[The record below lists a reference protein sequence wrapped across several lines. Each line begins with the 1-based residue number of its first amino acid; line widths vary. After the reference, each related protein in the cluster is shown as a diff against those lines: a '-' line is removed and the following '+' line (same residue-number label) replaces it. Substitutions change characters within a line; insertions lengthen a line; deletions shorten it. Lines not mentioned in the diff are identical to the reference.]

1 MDPWNDLEQDLAEL
15 ARSGSAE
22 VHEDGVWLAEF
33 AGWRCE
39 FRRQGKQ
46 GLVHVWSGE
55 RNLIRRVV
63 GVAER
68 GPGRIILEVQRM
80 GRSKPGRLEIFS
92 AEAPRTAARVTR
104 EKFRARFRRLL
115 EQQFPDARIDSITAA
130 ADRNHSF
137 SGLYTRGLMTEG
149 SVQWAFV
156 GVSAAENSSA
166 VDGILTYGV
175 LWLAWARLHTRS
187 RVVAGLRIFVPEGKG
202 QALQQRAPGLAS
214 SVHVKIFEFSETSSR
229 ARLLD
234 ESDGG
239 NFESWLTPR
248 RDWERALAGANDFL
262 ERVRGRVANTAHAID
277 AAVAAAGAGEVV
289 ARFRGLAFAR
299 YRDGRIFYGVDDNLR
314 ELRGGA
320 WEPLD
325 DLIRQLDLHRSG
337 LSEELGHPLYRAAP
351 ERWLETLVMADPA
364 KLDARLDPRYLY
376 SQVPAVAADRGLLD
390 LLGVTHDGRLVVIE
404 LKASEDIHLPLQAV
418 DYWLRVRRH
427 QREGDFP
434 AYGYF
439 PGVALDERPP
449 LLWLVSPGL
458 RFHPTTDAI
467 VAQLAAEIPV
477 TRISLNEKWRRG
489 IRIVHRA

>member
-1 MDPWNDLEQDLAEL
+1 
-15 ARSGSAE
+15 
-22 VHEDGVWLAEF
+22 
-33 AGWRCE
+33 
-39 FRRQGKQ
+39 
-46 GLVHVWSGE
+46 
-55 RNLIRRVV
+55 
-63 GVAER
+63 
-68 GPGRIILEVQRM
+68 
-80 GRSKPGRLEIFS
+80 
-92 AEAPRTAARVTR
+92 
-104 EKFRARFRRLL
+104 
-115 EQQFPDARIDSITAA
+115 
-130 ADRNHSF
+130 
-137 SGLYTRGLMTEG
+137 
-149 SVQWAFV
+149 VQWAFL

-166 VDGILTYGV
+166 VDGMLTYGL
-175 LWLAWARLHTRS
+175 LWLAWARLHTHS

-202 QALQQRAPGLAS
+202 QTLQRRVPGLSPSA
-214 SVHVKIFEFSETSSR
+214 HVQIFEFSETSSQ

-248 RDWERALAGANDFL
+248 RDWERTLAGGSDFL
-262 ERVRGRVANTAHAID
+262 ERVRARVANTAAAID
-277 AAVAAAGAGEVV
+277 SGVAAISSGEVV
-289 ARFRGLAFAR
+289 LRFRGLAFAR
-299 YRDGRIFYGVDDNLR
+299 YRDGRIFYGVDDNLS

-337 LSEELGHPLYRAAP
+337 LSEDPGHPLYRAAP
-351 ERWLETLVMADPA
+351 ERWLETLVMSDPA

-434 AYGYF
+434 VYGYF
-439 PGVALDERPP
+439 PGVALDQRPP

-458 RFHPTTDAI
+458 RFHPTTDAM

-489 IRIVHRA
+489 IRVVHRA

>member
-15 ARSGSAE
+15 ARSGTAE

-33 AGWRCE
+33 AGWHCE

-63 GVAER
+63 GVAQR
-68 GPGRIILEVQRM
+68 APGRIILEVQRM
-80 GRSKPGRLEIFS
+80 GRSKPGRLEIFA

-115 EQQFPDARIDSITAA
+115 EQQFPDARIDSITTTP
-130 ADRNHSF
+130 DRNRSF
-137 SGLYTRGLMTEG
+137 SGVYTRGLMTEG
-149 SVQWAFV
+149 SLQWAFL

-166 VDGILTYGV
+166 VDGILTYGL
-175 LWLAWARLHTRS
+175 LWLAWARLHTQS
-187 RVVAGLRIFVPEGKG
+187 RVVVGLRIFVPEGKG
-202 QALQQRAPGLAS
+202 QTLQQRTPGLAPS
-214 SVHVKIFEFSETSSR
+214 AHLQIFEFSEAGGH

-234 ESDGG
+234 ECDGG

-248 RDWERALAGANDFL
+248 RDWERALAGGCDFL
-262 ERVRGRVANTAHAID
+262 ERVRARVANTANAID
-277 AAVAAAGAGEVV
+277 ASVAAGSGEVV

-299 YRDGRIFYGVDDNLR
+299 FREGRVLYGVDDDLR
-314 ELRGGA
+314 ELRGA
-320 WEPLD
+320 SWEPLD
-325 DLIRQLDLHRSG
+325 DLLRQLDFYRGG
-337 LSEELGHPLYRAAP
+337 LSEEPGHPLYRAAP

-390 LLGVTHDGRLVVIE
+390 LLSVTHDGRLVVIE

-434 AYGYF
+434 VYGYF
-439 PGVALDERPP
+439 PGVVLDERPP

-467 VAQLAAEIPV
+467 LGQLAAEIPV
-477 TRISLNEKWRRG
+477 TRMSLNEKWRRG
-489 IRIVHRA
+489 IRVVHRA

>member
-1 MDPWNDLEQDLAEL
+1 MDPWNNLEEDLAEL
-15 ARSGSAE
+15 ARAGTAE

-68 GPGRIILEVQRM
+68 APGRIILEVQRM

-92 AEAPRTAARVTR
+92 AEAPRTAARITR

-115 EQQFPDARIDSITAA
+115 EVQFPDARIDSITAA
-130 ADRNHSF
+130 ADRNRSF
-137 SGLYTRGLMTEG
+137 SGLYTRGTMTEG
-149 SVQWAFV
+149 SVQWAFL

-166 VDGILTYGV
+166 VDGMLTYGL
-175 LWLAWARLHTRS
+175 LWLAWARLHTHS

-202 QALQQRAPGLAS
+202 QTLQRRVPGLSPSA
-214 SVHVKIFEFSETSSR
+214 HVQIFEFSETSSQ

-248 RDWERALAGANDFL
+248 RDWERTLAGGSDFL
-262 ERVRGRVANTAHAID
+262 ERVRARVANTAAAID
-277 AAVAAAGAGEVV
+277 SGVAAISSGEVV
-289 ARFRGLAFAR
+289 LRFRGLAFAR

-337 LSEELGHPLYRAAP
+337 LSEDPGHPLYRAAP
-351 ERWLETLVMADPA
+351 ERWLETLVMSDPA

-434 AYGYF
+434 VYGYF
-439 PGVALDERPP
+439 PGVALDQRPP

-458 RFHPTTDAI
+458 RFHPTTDAM
-467 VAQLAAEIPV
+467 VAQLAAEIPL

-489 IRIVHRA
+489 IRVVHRA